1 MEKSEEE
8 TLEVSFSSRKRKGM
22 YIYQKEVKK
31 QNMRKQA
38 QNSAHLASPMCFKHT
53 LGIQASLQLADI
65 TDI

>member
-1 MEKSEEE
+1 
-8 TLEVSFSSRKRKGM
+8 M

-31 QNMRKQA
+31 QNLRKQA